1 MLRRQDIVSEK
12 NIGETEGRISFTL
25 AGALAGAR
33 RCVPIAISGCGIG
46 LVFGTLAG
54 QAGLGAG
61 EAVLMSALV
70 FSGAAQFVVLGLW
83 AVPPPVA
90 TIVLATLVV
99 GLRHVLMGAV
109 LAPVFSKLPRLK
121 AYGSVFFMLWLAS
134 RFDLSERA
142 GAWLDQIPGAIL
154 VSLVA
159 PTILMGGPVEVFAA
173 LVVVIVSLRTG
184 SLPAAMVTGV
194 GTVLALRALE
204 TNLL

>member
-1 MLRRQDIVSEK
+1 VPEENTPGK
-12 NIGETEGRISFTL
+12 EGRITFTL
-25 AGALAGAR
+25 AGAFAGAR

-54 QAGLGAG
+54 QAGLGAA
-61 EAVLMSALV
+61 EAALMSALV

-83 AVPPPVA
+83 AAPLPVA

-99 GLRHVLMGAV
+99 GLRHVLMGAA

-194 GTVLALRALE
+194 GTVLALRALQA
-204 TNLL
+204 NLL